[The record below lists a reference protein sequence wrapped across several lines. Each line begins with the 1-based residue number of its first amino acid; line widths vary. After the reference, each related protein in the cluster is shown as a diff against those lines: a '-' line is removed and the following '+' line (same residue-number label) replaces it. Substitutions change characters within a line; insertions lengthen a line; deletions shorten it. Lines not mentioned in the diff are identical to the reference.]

1 MQKVK
6 RRIFSGVVCE
16 QEVFC
21 ISDRIK
27 DIKQASPRLRFKN
40 EEEREKHREGISRRK
55 HARLINENFSP
66 ASLYCT
72 LTLDD
77 AHEVHTFTEAKK
89 IRAPLHPQIE
99 IRLPRRRDLCISRS
113 WEKHTPHSYA
123 YAGRRSAA
131 GSHPTK
137 MGTGQHP
144 ADRPPAGA

>member
-27 DIKQASPRLRFKN
+27 DIFPTVAVQERGGEGKTPRGHLPPQTRKTDQRKFFS
-40 EEEREKHREGISRRK
+40 GISILYAYARRR
-55 HARLINENFSP
+55 ARGTYLHGSEKDSG
-66 ASLYCT
+66 
-72 LTLDD
+72 
-77 AHEVHTFTEAKK
+77 
-89 IRAPLHPQIE
+89 PLHPQIE